1 MKILQLNN
9 GDSLK
14 TQAQTCF
21 LIITKKCDN
30 LYNVDITS
38 GTIENPSKLP
48 NGTWWNLSDKYH
60 SYNELIQ
67 ILNRYK
73 ININQIN

>member
-1 MKILQLNN
+1 MNILQLNN
-9 GDSLK
+9 GDNLK
-14 TQAQTCF
+14 TQAETCF
-21 LIITKKCDN
+21 LTITKKSDD

-48 NGTWWNLSDKYH
+48 NGTWYNLSDKYH
-60 SYNELIQ
+60 SYNELVQ

-73 ININQIN
+73 ININQIS